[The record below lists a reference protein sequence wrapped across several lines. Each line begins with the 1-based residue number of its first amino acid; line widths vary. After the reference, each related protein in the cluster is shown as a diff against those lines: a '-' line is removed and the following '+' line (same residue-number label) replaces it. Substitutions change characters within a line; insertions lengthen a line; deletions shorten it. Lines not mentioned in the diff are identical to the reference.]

1 MIVGTAHPKEYTCGD
16 MYLIFYIRLIL
27 LALSPNTVPIEEN
40 DCTKIDICHI
50 EQYGD
55 HWSCR
60 AIKERSK
67 NDNIKITQ
75 EELKEFLRITKSTFG
90 VFQID
95 RNDPLEKRYLLLY
108 LVL

>member
-1 MIVGTAHPKEYTCGD
+1 LPTQFFIEERRSRWKLP
-16 MYLIFYIRLIL
+16 
-27 LALSPNTVPIEEN
+27 PNTVPIEEN
-40 DCTKIDICHI
+40 DCTIIDICFI

-60 AIKERSK
+60 AIKEHSK

-75 EELKEFLRITKSTFG
+75 DEIKEFLRITKSTFG

-95 RNDPLEKRYLLLY
+95 KNDPSEKRYLLLY